1 MLHANHV
8 ALLEKARGFGGR
20 LVVGVVSDQN
30 VLEYKRRPVMN
41 ENERLR
47 VVTALGCVDEA
58 FVIRAPLIASTMEE
72 IIARHGIGAVVYAGD
87 ATPDFY
93 RPAEA
98 LGIMH
103 RHTAPAS
110 IPARSSGASSP
121 VTGTANSS
129 RPHCRGIERP
139 AAMRRDAGRDG
150 FPGDCRARRDR
161 PCLRRECA
169 PPAAE
174 TS

>member
-1 MLHANHV
+1 MRFQMPFRRISSREAAAIREAPGSIGTQAAVFTDGVFDMLHANHV
-8 ALLEKARGFGGR
+8 ALLEEARGFGGR

-47 VVTALGCVDEA
+47 VVSALGCVDEA
-58 FVIRAPLIASTMEE
+58 FVIRTPLIASTMEE

-103 RHTAPAS
+103 RLPYRAG
-110 IPARSSGASSP
+110 I
-121 VTGTANSS
+121 NSS
-129 RPHCRGIERP
+129 EIIGRILARH
-139 AAMRRDAGRDG
+139 RDG
-150 FPGDCRARRDR
+150 EF
-161 PCLRRECA
+161 
-169 PPAAE
+169 
-174 TS
+174 